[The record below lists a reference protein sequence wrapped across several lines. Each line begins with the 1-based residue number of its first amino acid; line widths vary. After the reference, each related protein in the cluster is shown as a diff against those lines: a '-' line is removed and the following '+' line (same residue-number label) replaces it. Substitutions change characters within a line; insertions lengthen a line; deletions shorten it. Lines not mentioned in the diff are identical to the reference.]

1 MQLDRT
7 ELDRTE
13 RRILGSLI
21 EKRWSTPDQYP
32 LSLNALVAACN
43 QRSNR
48 DPVLELQ
55 DFEITGC
62 LLGLR
67 EKGLVLIRERDGGR
81 VQRYGEK
88 LSEDLSLDRLSSAIM
103 AELMLRGPQTAPEL
117 VRRCARMADD
127 SDATTVEA
135 ALAELAR
142 TRLVMLQARG
152 SGQRLARW
160 THLLASEA
168 EEPGPVEVEP
178 TPVPPPAEVREAPE
192 ASEAPGTPGAPEPIE
207 EPTEDL
213 HAVIEELRLELAEL
227 RERLE
232 RLESVVL

>member
-1 MQLDRT
+1 MQLERT

-21 EKRWSTPDQYP
+21 EKRGSTPDQYP

-48 DPVLELQ
+48 DPVLELEE
-55 DFEITGC
+55 FEITGC

-81 VQRYGEK
+81 VQRYAEK
-88 LSEDLSLDRLSSAIM
+88 LSEELSLGTLAAAIL

-117 VRRCARMADD
+117 ARRCARMAA
-127 SDATTVEA
+127 DADLAGVEEN
-135 ALAELAR
+135 LAEMAR
-142 TRLVMLQARG
+142 THLVILRARQ
-152 SGQRLARW
+152 SGQRMARW
-160 THLLASEA
+160 AHLLAPEA
-168 EEPGPVEVEP
+168 EGVETAETVE
-178 TPVPPPAEVREAPE
+178 TTDDEEPVPAAPVAPSPPV
-192 ASEAPGTPGAPEPIE
+192 PEPIE
-207 EPTEDL
+207 EPDDDL
-213 HAVIEELRLELAEL
+213 RSEIETLRREVAEL
-227 RERLE
+227 RDRLE